1 MINEAMKEYAEKIHD
16 KEKNFNKILSKWKG
30 VSNMKITIKKII
42 NIAAVFIIVIFIGTI
57 STRIYAKIQWD
68 IQFKEYQ
75 NRQVGEGKGTL
86 ELAKENG
93 YAEILDMDYLTQDG
107 ISVKVDSL
115 LITDDCFDANISFK
129 FAEDIKVDSRFFSY
143 GYAIYDENNNVYSIF
158 SRMHMNSK
166 DNFDYTTA
174 FMLKEIKGNYD
185 KKHIYSEILSDSS
198 NLEIIEA
205 NSEDRTITTNFT
217 VRAKDSFPKSKKIYI
232 RIFDLGYTMVDTSQ
246 KDGITKIESA
256 EDFVLSDAEWRF
268 EIDVPDKFYERDTIE
283 LKLEKD
289 IPELEIEKITLTEV
303 GLVVNFKSKEY
314 YDLIMNGKDMGA
326 EKIQELSKEML
337 NITNGEGKVY
347 QELSVGTTGEKE
359 GFKITYDAGK
369 VDLNKKLFINFKI
382 NDIQYTSELIAIY
395 Y

>member
-1 MINEAMKEYAEKIHD
+1 
-16 KEKNFNKILSKWKG
+16 
-30 VSNMKITIKKII
+30 MKITIKKII

-143 GYAIYDENNNVYSIF
+143 GYAIYDENNNIYSIF

-166 DNFDYTTA
+166 DNFDHTTA
-174 FMLKEIKGNYD
+174 FMLKEIKGDYD

-198 NLEIIEA
+198 NLGIIEA

-232 RIFDLGYTMVDTSQ
+232 RIFDLGYTMVDTSE
-246 KDGITKIESA
+246 KDGITKIEST

-382 NDIQYTSELIAIY
+382 NDIQYTSELIEK
-395 Y
+395 

>member
-1 MINEAMKEYAEKIHD
+1 MTKNM
-16 KEKNFNKILSKWKG
+16 EKNNFEEIYNK
-30 VSNMKITIKKII
+30 TY
-42 NIAAVFIIVIFIGTI
+42 
-57 STRIYAKIQWD
+57 TRM
-68 IQFKEYQ
+68 
-75 NRQVGEGKGTL
+75 L
-86 ELAKENG
+86 
-93 YAEILDMDYLTQDG
+93 
-107 ISVKVDSL
+107 
-115 LITDDCFDANISFK
+115 K
-129 FAEDIKVDSRFFSY
+129 FAVVKSNNIDDVNDIIQDTYIELLKIMKKKKV
-143 GYAIYDENNNVYSIF
+143 ILTENLENYVLGIANNVYSIF

-232 RIFDLGYTMVDTSQ
+232 RIFDLGYTMVDTSE
-246 KDGITKIESA
+246 KDGITKIEST

-382 NDIQYTSELIAIY
+382 NDIQYTSELIEK
-395 Y
+395 

>member
-16 KEKNFNKILSKWKG
+16 KEKNYNKILSKWKG

-158 SRMHMNSK
+158 TRMHMNSK

-174 FMLKEIKGNYD
+174 FMLKEIKGDYD
-185 KKHIYSEILSDSS
+185 KKHIYSEILSDSG
-198 NLEIIEA
+198 NLGIIEA

-232 RIFDLGYTMVDTSQ
+232 RIFDLGYTMVDTSE
-246 KDGITKIESA
+246 KDGITKIEST

-303 GLVVNFKSKEY
+303 GLVVNFKS
-314 YDLIMNGKDMGA
+314 
-326 EKIQELSKEML
+326 
-337 NITNGEGKVY
+337 NGEGKVY

-382 NDIQYTSELIAIY
+382 NDIQYTSELIEK
-395 Y
+395 

>member
-16 KEKNFNKILSKWKG
+16 KEKNYNKILSKWKG

-166 DNFDYTTA
+166 DNFDYTTV

-205 NSEDRTITTNFT
+205 NSEDRTITTNFS

-232 RIFDLGYTMVDTSQ
+232 RIFDLGYTMVDTSE
-246 KDGITKIESA
+246 KDGITKIEST

-268 EIDVPDKFYERDTIE
+268 EIDVPNKFYERDTIE

-382 NDIQYTSELIAIY
+382 NDIQYTSELIEK
-395 Y
+395 

>member
-16 KEKNFNKILSKWKG
+16 KEKNYNKILSKWKG

-166 DNFDYTTA
+166 DNFDYTTV

-205 NSEDRTITTNFT
+205 NSEDRTITTNFS

-232 RIFDLGYTMVDTSQ
+232 RIFDLGYTMVDTSE
-246 KDGITKIESA
+246 KDGITKIEST

-382 NDIQYTSELIAIY
+382 NDIQYTSELIEK
-395 Y
+395 

>member
-16 KEKNFNKILSKWKG
+16 KEKNYNKILSNWKG

-232 RIFDLGYTMVDTSQ
+232 RIFDLGYTMVDTSE
-246 KDGITKIESA
+246 KDGITKIEST

-268 EIDVPDKFYERDTIE
+268 EIDVPNKFYERDTIE

-382 NDIQYTSELIAIY
+382 NDIQYTSELIEK
-395 Y
+395 